1 MIDLKNVPEDCFLAV
16 YISECISP
24 PLPVYACIG
33 WQRTHSHGCSISCPA
48 SCKPAVYRCI
58 PGGHNCS
65 RTIGNTGIPVH
76 GRDLE
81 LPKNNPPNPIKMDP
95 QFNFP
100 LARSPRSSWPL
111 DATWQWRSVRKKRNQ
126 VRKSVLKHL
135 LINCSQVSLLVQIL
149 QTHMTKWTNFKSP
162 SQDLRWA
169 FVRQGF
175 AVLCLITQLCPTLC
189 DPMDHGPPGS
199 SVHGILQARILEWV
213 AMPSSRGSSQPRDQ
227 TQVSH
232 LAGEFFTVWTSR

>member
-1 MIDLKNVPEDCFLAV
+1 MSPELTEFIADRKCSPCSDERMMRTRSYSQNFSHKMIDLKNVPEDCFLAV
-16 YISECISP
+16 YISECIYP

-100 LARSPRSSWPL
+100 LARSPRSS
-111 DATWQWRSVRKKRNQ
+111 
-126 VRKSVLKHL
+126 
-135 LINCSQVSLLVQIL
+135 
-149 QTHMTKWTNFKSP
+149 
-162 SQDLRWA
+162 
-169 FVRQGF
+169 
-175 AVLCLITQLCPTLC
+175 
-189 DPMDHGPPGS
+189 
-199 SVHGILQARILEWV
+199 
-213 AMPSSRGSSQPRDQ
+213 
-227 TQVSH
+227 
-232 LAGEFFTVWTSR
+232 